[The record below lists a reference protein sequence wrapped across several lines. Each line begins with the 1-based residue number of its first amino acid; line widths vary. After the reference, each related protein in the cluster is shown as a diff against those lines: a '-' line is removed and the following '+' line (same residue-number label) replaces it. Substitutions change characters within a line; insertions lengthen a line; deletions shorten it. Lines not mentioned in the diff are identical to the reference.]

1 MAEKKFQD
9 KLESWGDKIANSIG
23 YDRLKLWKEVFFH
36 PTDVLTAEQKNA
48 NLGRA
53 AKDVF
58 ISSVPSLIL
67 GSVVILLFL
76 AYMGFVSMGIAI
88 AFMEYAATIGII
100 GVILVLLFL
109 ILYLLS
115 PIISWLVSSLI
126 QFVVAKIL
134 GGKAKFATHAYLTGI
149 STSAVRAATVP
160 FLLISMIPCI
170 GQVATPI
177 VTLVGFYLYYL
188 EYKSIKIAH
197 KVDDLRAIIATIAD
211 VLVWTAIILL
221 LVVSFYAGMIS
232 LVILSKSAP

>member
-9 KLESWGDKIANSIG
+9 KLESWGDKIVNSIK

-48 NLGRA
+48 SLGRA

-58 ISSVPSLIL
+58 IASVPSLIL
-67 GSVVILLFL
+67 GFAAILLFL
-76 AYMGFVSMGIAI
+76 AYMGFMSMGIAVM
-88 AFMEYAATIGII
+88 FMEYAATIGII
-100 GVILVLLFL
+100 GMILILLSL

-134 GGKAKFATHAYLTGI
+134 GGKAKFATHAYLTGV
-149 STSAVRAATVP
+149 STASVRAATIP

-170 GQVATPI
+170 GQVAAP
-177 VTLVGFYLYYL
+177 VATLIGFYLYYL

-211 VLVWTAIILL
+211 ILVWTTIILL
-221 LVVSFYAGMIS
+221 LVVSFYIGMIS
-232 LVILSKSAP
+232 LVVLSKSAS